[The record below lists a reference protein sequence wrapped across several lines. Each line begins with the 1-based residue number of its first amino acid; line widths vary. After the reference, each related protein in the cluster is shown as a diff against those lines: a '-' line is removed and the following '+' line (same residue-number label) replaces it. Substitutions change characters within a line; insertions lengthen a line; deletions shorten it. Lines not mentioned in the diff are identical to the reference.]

1 MVGLWKMLLPWQVG
15 FLVIE
20 RSKKLTLLLNS
31 RVGISW
37 MLLWIVSLYCRMLS
51 GLVHVES

>member
-1 MVGLWKMLLPWQVG
+1 MVGLQKMLVPRQVG

-20 RSKKLTLLLNS
+20 RSKKVTLLDS
-31 RVGISW
+31 RVGLSW
-37 MLLWIVSLYCRMLS
+37 MLLWTVSVYCRKLS